1 MALDKPALQVL
12 LGGSFQLKDMRNRD
26 PHGGRHPIDLSG
38 HKAPLLGELNYPFIN
53 SVKSAGL
60 GDFYPQCLA
69 VNTYFD
75 SERYAS

>member
-12 LGGSFQLKDMRNRD
+12 VGGSFKLKDMRNRD

>member
-12 LGGSFQLKDMRNRD
+12 IWGSLRSKGMRNRD